1 MTTVDDAVTIGSLFS
16 GYGGLCELAA
26 APLLGGRVVW
36 HCDVD
41 PGAAKVL
48 AHHWPDTPN
57 LGDITKADFSTVP
70 PVRVLTGG
78 FPCTDV
84 SNAGRQAGIRP
95 GTRSGLWSVMRHA
108 TAVLRP
114 ELVLIENVR
123 GLLHAPAHSNLEPCP
138 WCLGDDRGVPAL
150 RALGAVLA
158 DLADLG
164 YDAAWCG
171 LPASAVGAPHTRYRV
186 FIAAADTRRHPRP
199 QDHPHIGTAARDRGA
214 VVADADRV
222 RHQWAGQARGR
233 RLGPAHGGDVAADA
247 HGEPVRQQP
256 ERVDWCDRPAVA
268 GHVGVVAADT
278 EGQRRDEE
286 RPEPALERGPGVAC
300 GRVAAPVEWGEYEPA
315 IRRWEHLTG
324 QPPPVPTVPGRRGN
338 AALNPALPEWMM
350 GLPSGHITAVPG
362 LTRADMLRLAGN
374 GVVPRQAATAYAHLL
389 PLLGITTLAPD
400 RGAQREAA

>member
-1 MTTVDDAVTIGSLFS
+1 MTTVDGALTIGSLFS
-16 GYGGLCELAA
+16 GYGGLCELAV

-36 HCDVD
+36 HCDID
-41 PGAAKVL
+41 PAASKVL

-70 PVRVLTGG
+70 AVQILTGG

-123 GLLHAPAHSNLEPCP
+123 GLLHAPAHSDVEPCP

-171 LPASAVGAPHTRYRV
+171 LPASAVGAPHTRYRI

-199 QDHPHIGTAARDRGA
+199 QDHADLGTAARRGRA
-214 VVADADRV
+214 VATDPDRV
-222 RHQWAGQARGR
+222 RHQRSGQARGR
-233 RLGPAHGGDVAADA
+233 WVGPADGGDAAA
-247 HGEPVRQQP
+247 RGSV
-256 ERVDWCDRPAVA
+256 PAPA
-268 GHVGVVAADT
+268 G
-278 EGQRRDEE
+278 
-286 RPEPALERGPGVAC
+286 
-300 GRVAAPVEWGEYEPA
+300 WGEYEPA

-324 QPPPVPTVPGRRGN
+324 QPAPVPTVPGRRGN
-338 AALNPALPEWMM
+338 AVLNPALPEWMM
-350 GLPSGHITAVPG
+350 GLPAGHITAVSG
-362 LTRADMLRLAGN
+362 LSRADMLRLAGN
-374 GVVPRQAATAYAHLL
+374 GVVPRQAAAALAHLL
-389 PLLGITTLAPD
+389 PLLGITTLALAPT
-400 RGAQREAA
+400 AAA

>member
-1 MTTVDDAVTIGSLFS
+1 MTTTDSAVAIGSLFS

-48 AHHWPDTPN
+48 AHHWPGTPN

-84 SNAGRQAGIRP
+84 SAAGRQAGIRP

-123 GLLHAPAHSNLEPCP
+123 GLLHAPAHSDVEPCP
-138 WCLGDDRGVPAL
+138 WCLGDDRGVPSL

-158 DLADLG
+158 DLAELG

-171 LPASAVGAPHTRYRV
+171 LPASAVGAPHTRYRI
-186 FIAAADTRRHPRP
+186 FIAATDTHREPRSQRRQPAPGQAAGRQALGEPGRRGLAPLAHAEGDRQPAWSQPSGDPAQRPFAD
-199 QDHPHIGTAARDRGA
+199 RDR
-214 VVADADRV
+214 V
-222 RHQWAGQARGR
+222 
-233 RLGPAHGGDVAADA
+233 
-247 HGEPVRQQP
+247 
-256 ERVDWCDRPAVA
+256 
-268 GHVGVVAADT
+268 
-278 EGQRRDEE
+278 
-286 RPEPALERGPGVAC
+286 PALA
-300 GRVAAPVEWGEYEPA
+300 WGEYESA
-315 IRRWEHLTG
+315 IRRWEHVTG
-324 QPPPVPTVPGRRGN
+324 QPAPVPTVPGRRGN
-338 AALNPALPEWMM
+338 AVLNPALPEWMM
-350 GLPSGHITAVPG
+350 GLPAGHITAVPG
-362 LTRADMLRLAGN
+362 LSRADMLRLAGN
-374 GVVPRQAATAYAHLL
+374 GVVWQQATAALGYLL

-400 RGAQREAA
+400 LGAQREAA